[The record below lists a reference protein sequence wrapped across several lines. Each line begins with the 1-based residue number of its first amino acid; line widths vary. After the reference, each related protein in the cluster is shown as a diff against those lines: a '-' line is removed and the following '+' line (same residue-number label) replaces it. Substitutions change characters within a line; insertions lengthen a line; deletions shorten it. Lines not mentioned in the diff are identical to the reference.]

1 MFFVPNFA
9 LQLDAYDVTRLSD
22 IFSGAIVALIAIALG
37 MVALWCFPHVHRLF
51 HSMKNPVLMLG
62 LGLCAGPAGA
72 VVGGERLPC
81 LKGWMK

>member
-62 LGLCAGPAGA
+62 LGALCWVPAGA
-72 VVGGERLPC
+72 GGRRDYPV
-81 LKGWMK
+81 